1 MSCVLELLRSRFW
14 PRAAALA
21 LMTIGVAACSGEVS
35 RFSEGTYAPRGNSD
49 TTGSVPPAQVAPA
62 GRVESQPL
70 PPQVASPGAPS
81 SAGISGGGRG
91 LASYSPATSYSSPG
105 PALSPARPSA
115 SVAPDVTGSVAAPKP
130 ASSNW
135 SWDGGTAITVVQGD
149 TIDGIARRYGVPASV
164 IIQANNI
171 TPPATIHAGQ
181 QLVIPRYSNSSASAA
196 VPATGPASAAP
207 KSAAAKPLGKPAA
220 SPAGNPGVHVVAQGE
235 TLSRISRLYGKP
247 VNDIAK
253 ANNMQVT
260 SPLKIGDRLMI
271 PGVRVSAAKPNATPI
286 KSTPAVA
293 QPKPVAATAPK
304 EPEPSQSASMVAPV
318 ADTPPATD
326 GVKSAEGTGALPKF
340 RWPANGRVIAAF
352 GPSTNGQQNDGI
364 NIALPENT
372 PVKAAEDGVVAYAGN
387 ELKGYG
393 NLVLVRHPNGYVTA
407 YAHAKELLVKR
418 GDQVKR
424 GQPIARSGQTGNV
437 TAPQLHFEI
446 RKGASPLD
454 PMRFL
459 NGA

>member
-1 MSCVLELLRSRFW
+1 M
-14 PRAAALA
+14 
-21 LMTIGVAACSGEVS
+21 
-35 RFSEGTYAPRGNSD
+35 
-49 TTGSVPPAQVAPA
+49 
-62 GRVESQPL
+62 
-70 PPQVASPGAPS
+70 PPQTAQAAPPLSAPS

-91 LASYSPATSYSSPG
+91 LASYSPTSTPTYSSVPSQSL
-105 PALSPARPSA
+105 PRPSAALSP
-115 SVAPDVTGSVAAPKP
+115 DITGSVTAPKP

-135 SWDGGTAITVVQGD
+135 SHDGGTAITVTPGD
-149 TIDGIARRYGVPASV
+149 TIDSIARRYGVPASA
-164 IIQANNI
+164 IIQANNL
-171 TPPATIHAGQ
+171 TQPAAIRPGQ
-181 QLVIPRYSNSSASAA
+181 QLVIPRYSNSSTSAA
-196 VPATGPASAAP
+196 APATGPGAH
-207 KSAAAKPLGKPAA
+207 KSAAGKPLGSSKPATVAA

-235 TLSRISRLYGKP
+235 TLSKISRLYGKP
-247 VNDIAK
+247 VKEIAK
-253 ANNMQVT
+253 ANNMQLT
-260 SPLKIGDRLMI
+260 SPLKIGDRLVI
-271 PGVRVSAAKPNATPI
+271 PGVQVSAAKPNVTP
-286 KSTPAVA
+286 KPAPAAA
-293 QPKPVAATAPK
+293 QPKPVATTAAPPK
-304 EPEPSQSASMVAPV
+304 EPEPPAQTASMVTPV
-318 ADTPPATD
+318 DPSPATD

-340 RWPANGRVIAAF
+340 RWPANGRVISAF
-352 GPSTNGQQNDGI
+352 GPTTNGQQNDGI

-424 GQPIARSGQTGNV
+424 GQAIARSGQTGNV

>member
-1 MSCVLELLRSRFW
+1 MQ
-14 PRAAALA
+14 A
-21 LMTIGVAACSGEVS
+21 
-35 RFSEGTYAPRGNSD
+35 
-49 TTGSVPPAQVAPA
+49 APA
-62 GRVESQPL
+62 GRVESSPL
-70 PPQVASPGAPS
+70 PPQTAQSAPPITSAPTS
-81 SAGISGGGRG
+81 SGISGGGRG
-91 LASYSPATSYSSPG
+91 LASYSPTTVPSSPL
-105 PALSPARPSA
+105 PSPGLRPST
-115 SVAPDVTGSVAAPKP
+115 SVSPDVTGSVSAPKP

-149 TIDGIARRYGVPASV
+149 TIDGIARRYGVPASA
-164 IIQANNI
+164 IIQANNL
-171 TPPATIHAGQ
+171 TPPATINAGQ

-196 VPATGPASAAP
+196 AKHQP
-207 KSAAAKPLGKPAA
+207 AAAKPLGKPATVAAA

-235 TLSRISRLYGKP
+235 TMSKISRLYGKP
-247 VNDIAK
+247 VNEIAK
-253 ANNMQVT
+253 ANNIQLT
-260 SPLKIGDRLMI
+260 SPLKIGDRLVI
-271 PGVRVSAAKPNATPI
+271 PGARISTAKQNATPI
-286 KSTPAVA
+286 KSTPAAA
-293 QPKPVAATAPK
+293 QPKPVAAAPK
-304 EPEPSQSASMVAPV
+304 EPEPAPQSASMVTPV
-318 ADTPPATD
+318 DPQPATD

-340 RWPANGRVIAAF
+340 RWPANGRVIAGF
-352 GPSTNGQQNDGI
+352 GPATNGQQNDGI

-437 TAPQLHFEI
+437 NAPQLHFEI